1 MEIETAAD
9 ILAELGNPI
18 RLKVVRLLVKAG
30 RDGVPVGR
38 IQAELAIPASTLSH
52 HLNHLK
58 AVGLIRQERE
68 QTTLLC
74 VMHYELLES
83 VIAFLTNECCFG
95 ISAETAKTESTLFE
109 FTQ

>member
-30 RDGVPVGR
+30 RGWVSPVGR
-38 IQAELAIPASTLSH
+38 IQAELAIPSSTLSH

-58 AVGLIRQERE
+58 SVRLIKQRRE
-68 QTTLLC
+68 HTTLWC
-74 VMHYELLES
+74 VMHYELLEGA
-83 VIAFLTNECCFG
+83 IAFFNE
-95 ISAETAKTESTLFE
+95 
-109 FTQ
+109 